1 MIKFDLIPQYTRL
14 VQGIRFPQQV
24 KTPYLIVYFSEN
36 SSFFKDYHKLGIR
49 KQDVRHVVIPKTRV
63 PVTRLTPQSR
73 DLYTSLG
80 LLPFAVTM
88 AFPKNK
94 NIFFDLSLYLD
105 AIEEAYKPSTYR
117 QRAGFLVQNILY
129 KTFNAFPS
137 NYKKVLLYGV
147 DYTKDIRSFT
157 NRKVFPLMRQLKA
170 GQIYF
175 NDMIL
180 TTVGDD
186 SAGHRLLVKDKEYQF
201 PRLLQYIKKV
211 KIIDSEEEETAEV
224 NQAAKQVMNKVSS
237 ELPVGTNAKIGNAI
251 KSFLGKDKESLNKV
265 TSGEANTDDMKRIT
279 VASVLNQASGDKSKA
294 KRLAKAVPKNNLG
307 PAVSA
312 VTKQYSDQFLDK
324 PPTKDLSISV
334 LVQSLGVP
342 KMIDNKSPEHIF
354 SKRRIDFET
363 NLKKDMIN
371 AFKILEN
378 KEIPLKF
385 ENIKIVDAPPKAGEI
400 DKSDIAH
407 ILITLKDSF
416 GKTQKVKIA
425 IPKIDPKTG
434 VFRVNGR
441 KKCLINQ
448 IVLNPISFPK
458 QHRSRF
464 ESSYSVFHI
473 ESKKM
478 RRVSY
483 LESHMGSFHIPLLIL
498 LSFIFGLE
506 KTLKQYKIK
515 YKIVDTKPAKDAI
528 FSKIPASFIVFEG
541 LDTDLKKELVE
552 SFLRAKVINYE
563 TTKDFGTK
571 EYFTELIIK
580 MTGRINA
587 PYHIGLNAENIVD
600 PIAKQILINKQLP
613 NDLSHIIQYMA
624 QKAVDGFVQERN
636 DISNQRIRNSEIL
649 VHLAQKLILAQYTEY
664 KEQVMAGNTDAKFQL
679 PEGKII
685 SQFNKL
691 EIVQDMEYANPA
703 EEMATITK
711 ISPVGKDVGGIGDKE
726 AVQLD
731 ARNVH
736 PSYFGNIDP
745 LDTAEGPNIGITQQ
759 LTVDA
764 YLTTARGL
772 FGEKPINDKEKSGI
786 LSTNSVFT
794 PFITNN
800 DGNRVL
806 MAVNQVKQMLPLKD
820 PEPPMVQSGYES
832 VLTNVL
838 SDSFIKRAPC
848 TGKIKSIT
856 SDYITVQC
864 KAKGAQ
870 KVSILP
876 VHLKSGSGKNTLST
890 FIPTVTQNQSVKEGD
905 IIAEGSSISQ
915 GTISLGRNLL
925 AAYMPYK
932 GYNFEDG
939 IVISD
944 KLVKN
949 NSLTSLHGI
958 EEEVI
963 IDSKDKVL
971 YIVDLGA
978 KTKKG
983 EPLIRKTMGDIDE
996 IFGYEEDEDD
1006 STETYGG
1013 QFIKKSPGGKVVDI
1027 DVFCNI
1033 EPSTFPVLKDLI
1045 IRTNKKYGK
1054 PEKEKF
1060 TKRGETIK
1068 GVLIIFKIEQE
1079 LPIGLGDKL
1088 CNRHGNKG
1096 IVSLVEKEELM
1107 PRTPWGEN
1115 VDIIFNPLGV
1125 LGRMNMGQMYELY
1138 CGLISKAIAGI
1149 IVKTN
1154 SKAQMIKV
1162 MKDVY
1167 GILDKS
1173 NNKEFTKNLITGL
1186 NRMSD
1191 SKFKTMVQQIKS
1203 SKVVPIIVPPFT
1215 SPSNK
1220 EIMEALKYLKLKPKY
1235 TLTLPEFSTKTKNA
1249 VPVGYLYLAK
1259 LEHIGDMKLHAR
1271 ATGPTVG
1278 KTLQPTAGKR
1288 REGGQRMGEGDTWVM
1303 ISYNTPI
1310 AISEFFGP
1318 LSDDI
1323 KTKNEIITDV
1333 IQTGGAKF
1341 RETQAS
1347 PTKDLLNAYFT
1358 GMMLEEK

>member
-1 MIKFDLIPQYTRL
+1 MIQFDLIPQYTRL
-14 VQGIRFPQQV
+14 VRGIRFKQQV

-36 SSFFKDYHKLGIR
+36 SSLFKDYPKLGI
-49 KQDVRHVVIPKTRV
+49 KKLDVRHVVVPKTRV
-63 PVTRLTPQSR
+63 PVTRLTPQTR
-73 DLYTSLG
+73 ELYKSIG
-80 LLPFAVTM
+80 LLPFAVNM
-88 AFPKNK
+88 AFPKDK

-105 AIEEAYKPSTYR
+105 AIEEAYNPNTYR

-129 KTFNAFPS
+129 KTFNAFPN
-137 NYKKVLLYGV
+137 NYKKILLYGV

-157 NRKVFPLMRQLKA
+157 NRKVFPLLRQLKA
-170 GQIYF
+170 GKIYF
-175 NDMIL
+175 DDMLL
-180 TTVGDD
+180 TTIGEEN
-186 SAGHRLLVKDKEYQF
+186 AGHRLLIKNKDYQF
-201 PRLLQYIKKV
+201 PRVMQFIKRV
-211 KIIDSEEEETAEV
+211 KIVDSEDEEAEQV
-224 NQAAKQVMNKVSS
+224 KQATTQVMNKVSS
-237 ELPVGTNAKIGNAI
+237 DLPTGTTAKIGTAI
-251 KSFLGKDKESLNKV
+251 KSFLTRDKESLERM
-265 TSGEANTDDMKRIT
+265 TSGEANTNDMKRIT
-279 VASVLNQASGDKSKA
+279 VASVLNQASGDTDKS
-294 KRLAKAVPKNNLG
+294 KRLAKAVPKKNLKSAIS
-307 PAVSA
+307 AVS
-312 VTKQYSDQFLDK
+312 KQYSDQFLDK
-324 PPTKDLSISV
+324 PPTKDLSTS
-334 LVQSLGVP
+334 LFVQNLNVP
-342 KMIDNKSPEHIF
+342 KLVNDKSPEHIF
-354 SKRRIDFET
+354 SKRRIDFQT
-363 NLKKDMIN
+363 NLKKDMVN
-371 AFKILEN
+371 AFKILEG

-385 ENIKIVDAPPKAGEI
+385 DNIKIVDAPPRAGEI
-400 DKSDIAH
+400 DKSDVAH
-407 ILITLKDSF
+407 ILVTLTDSF
-416 GKTQKVKIA
+416 GKKQKVKIA
-425 IPKIDPKTG
+425 IPKIDPSTG
-434 VFRVNGR
+434 IFRVNGR

-458 QHRSRF
+458 KHQSKF

-473 ESKKM
+473 YSKKM
-478 RRVSY
+478 RRVSF
-483 LESHMGSFHIPLLIL
+483 LEIYMGSFRMPFIIL
-498 LSFIFGLE
+498 LAFAFGFE
-506 KTLKQYKIK
+506 KTLKQYGIK
-515 YKIVDTKPAKDAI
+515 HKIVDAKPGKDAV
-528 FSKIPASFIVFEG
+528 FSKIPSSYIVFEG
-541 LDTDLKKELVE
+541 LDTDLKKELAE
-552 SFLRAKVINYE
+552 SFLQAKVMNYE
-563 TTKDFGTK
+563 TTKEFGTK

-580 MTGRINA
+580 ITGRINA

-600 PIAKQILINKQLP
+600 PIAKQVLMNKQLP
-613 NDLSHIIQYMA
+613 NDLQYIMQYMA

-685 SQFNKL
+685 SQFNRL

-711 ISPVGKDVGGIGDKE
+711 ISPVGKTVGGIADKS

-745 LDTAEGPNIGITQQ
+745 LDTAEGANVGITQQ

-772 FGEKPINDKEKSGI
+772 FGEKPINNKEKAGI

-832 VLTNVL
+832 ILTNVL
-838 SDSFIKRAPC
+838 SDSFIKRSPC

-856 SDYITVQC
+856 SDYITVSC
-864 KAKGAQ
+864 KTKGNQ

-905 IIAEGSSISQ
+905 IIAEGSAISQ

-925 AAYMPYK
+925 AAYLPYK

-958 EEEVI
+958 EEEVLV
-963 IDSKDKVL
+963 DSKDKVL
-971 YIVDLGA
+971 FIVDLGS
-978 KTKKG
+978 KIKKG
-983 EPLIRKTMGDIDE
+983 DPLIRKTMGDIDE
-996 IFGYEEDEDD
+996 IFGYEEDDD
-1006 STETYGG
+1006 ETTETHDG

-1027 DVFCNI
+1027 DVFCNAD
-1033 EPSTFPVLKDLI
+1033 PSTFPILKDLI
-1045 IRTNKKYGK
+1045 IRTDKKYGK
-1054 PEKEKF
+1054 PSKEKF
-1060 TKRGETIK
+1060 TRRGETIK

-1079 LPIGLGDKL
+1079 LTIGLGDKL

-1096 IVSLVEKEELM
+1096 IISLVEKEELM
-1107 PRTPWGEN
+1107 PRTPWGES

-1138 CGLISKAIAGI
+1138 CGLISKAVAGLI
-1149 IVKTN
+1149 IKSKN
-1154 SKAQMIKV
+1154 KAQVIKII
-1162 MKDVY
+1162 KDVY
-1167 GILDKS
+1167 TILDKS
-1173 NNKEFTKNLITGL
+1173 NNKDFSTKFIANLNG
-1186 NRMSD
+1186 MSD
-1191 SKFKTMVQQIKS
+1191 TKFKMMVQQIRS
-1203 SKVVPIIVPPFT
+1203 TKVAPIIVPPFN
-1215 SPSNK
+1215 SPNNK
-1220 EIMEALKYLKLKPKY
+1220 EIMAALKYLKLKPKY
-1235 TLTLPEFSTKTKNA
+1235 NLTLPEYNTKTKNA

-1259 LEHIGDMKLHAR
+1259 LEHIGDIKLHAR

-1288 REGGQRMGEGDTWVM
+1288 REGGQRMGEGDTWAM

-1310 AISEFFGP
+1310 AMSEFLGP

-1323 KTKNEIITDV
+1323 KTKNEMLTDIV
-1333 IQTGGAKF
+1333 QTGGAKF